1 MTHFSPLLWLCS
13 LSAALLNTYAALD
26 PTGAYAEYLDRL
38 DTDSPAITAF
48 FTAAQDGVYP
58 WTIPALPDADDASG
72 AALPEDA
79 ATPAP
84 DETVEIVE
92 PAKPVATVLAVDES
106 YFDDALFL
114 GDSHTDGLH
123 CYAPFLNATYFT
135 KNGLSLAQVFT
146 KSYAEVDDRK
156 LTLEEAMAG
165 KRYGKIYL
173 MLGINEV
180 NYESV
185 ESYLEQYRAMLTT
198 LREWQPDALLIIQSV
213 LHTTQAKSASSDF
226 TNERI
231 NAYNEALQT
240 LADGETI
247 FYLDVNPIFDDET
260 GALKSELS
268 GDGIH
273 VRAPYYKLWR
283 ELLCANGVV
292 IEMPSE

>member
-26 PTGAYAEYLDRL
+26 PTGAYADYLDRL

-58 WTIPALPDADDASG
+58 WTIPALPDAEDASD
-72 AALPEDA
+72 AALPEDV
-79 ATPAP
+79 TVPAP
-84 DETVEIVE
+84 DETVEPVE
-92 PAKPVATVLAVDES
+92 PAKPVATMQTVDES

-123 CYAPFLNATYFT
+123 CYAPLENATYFT

-146 KSYAEVDDRK
+146 KSYAEVNGQK
-156 LTLEEAMAG
+156 LLLEEAMTG
-165 KRYGKIYL
+165 KSYGKIYL

-180 NYESV
+180 SYESV
-185 ESYLEQYRAMLTT
+185 ESYIEQYRAMLET
-198 LREWQPDALLIIQSV
+198 LHTWQPDALLIVQSV
-213 LHTTQAKSASSDF
+213 LHTTQSKSASSDF
-226 TNERI
+226 KNERI
-231 NAYNEALQT
+231 DAYNEALRT
-240 LADGETI
+240 LADGETV
-247 FYLDVNPIFDDET
+247 FYLDINPVFDDET

-273 VRAPYYKLWR
+273 VRAPYYTLWR
-283 ELLCANGVV
+283 DLLCANGVV
-292 IEMPSE
+292 FALPGE